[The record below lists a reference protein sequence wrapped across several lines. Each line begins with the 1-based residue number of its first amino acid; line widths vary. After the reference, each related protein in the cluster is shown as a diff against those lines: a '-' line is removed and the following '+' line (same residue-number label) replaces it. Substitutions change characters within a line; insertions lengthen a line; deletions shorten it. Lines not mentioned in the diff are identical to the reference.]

1 MNRGLLA
8 LVVFIAAV
16 AAAAEVIKDF
26 GRDRLNSSP
35 RHAEWVDIKSGDRTI
50 KAFIVYP
57 ERKDKA
63 PAVLVISE
71 IFGLTDWVRS
81 MCDEL
86 AENGVIAI
94 APDLHGGQK
103 FEDLDAARKATSAL
117 PKEQV
122 KADLDATAEYVL
134 TKVPSCN
141 GALAVCGFCWGGGV
155 TFQYATANSKLKAA
169 YSFYGTAID
178 SAADAAKI
186 ACPVYG
192 FYAENDE
199 RVNAT
204 IPKAEELIKAAGKKY
219 EPVIYKGAGHG
230 FMRSGE
236 PNNPDVREADRK
248 ARDEAWARWRKLL
261 GELTGPG
268 TRGSRPTGAVLTR
281 GAGHAMFGY
290 RGARLQTSCQ

>member
-1 MNRGLLA
+1 MKRFLFFLTIA
-8 LVVFIAAV
+8 LSAQSLF
-16 AAAAEVIKDF
+16 AEEIKDF

-35 RHAEWVDIKSGDRTI
+35 RHADWVDIKVSDSRTI
-50 KAFIVYP
+50 KAFVVYP

-63 PAVLVISE
+63 PVVIVISE

-81 MCDEL
+81 LCDEL

-103 FEDLDAARKATSAL
+103 FEDLDGARKATTAL

-122 KADLDATAEYVL
+122 RADLNATADYAL
-134 TKVPSCN
+134 TKIPAAN
-141 GALAVCGFCWGGGV
+141 GTLADCGFCWGGGWAFEFAHSNPKV
-155 TFQYATANSKLKAA
+155 KAA
-169 YSFYGTAID
+169 YSFYGVAVD
-178 SAADAAKI
+178 NAEDAKKV

-204 IPKAEELIKAAGKKY
+204 ISKAEELMKASGKKY

-236 PNNPDVREADRK
+236 PNNPQKRDADAK
-248 ARDEAWARWRKLL
+248 ARDEAWTRWKKLL
-261 GELTGPG
+261 KEL
-268 TRGSRPTGAVLTR
+268 
-281 GAGHAMFGY
+281 
-290 RGARLQTSCQ
+290 